1 MHHIAFSPHALHHL
15 ISSHIYVYAIDHA
28 ESEPEELQEQVQA
41 EDTNTDSDQGKHRC
55 IQTPTLDSCFILVI
69 FL

>member
-1 MHHIAFSPHALHHL
+1 MDHIAFSPHALHHL

-55 IQTPTLDSCFILVI
+55 I
-69 FL
+69 